1 MAFVVA
7 LVIGAAAAATQFW
20 LLRQLGVDVPAVPA
34 LAGASIAVPALA
46 SLATLLARPAA
57 PPATAA
63 SAEPALPTA
72 PPAPSEPP
80 EHTALRLL
88 AFLQEEG
95 RLVDFLTEDVSPY
108 SDAQI
113 GAATRG
119 IHASCAKALREV
131 VTLERVM
138 PGAEDERVTLDSG
151 FDAAAIRLVGNVSGQ
166 PPFHGTLRHAGWRAS
181 HVAVPPRAGG
191 DPFVVA
197 PAEVEIA

>member
-1 MAFVVA
+1 MAFVLA
-7 LVIGAAAAATQFW
+7 LMIGATGAAAQFW
-20 LLRQLGVDVPAVPA
+20 LLVQLGVAVADLPV
-34 LAGASIAVPALA
+34 LAGVSLALPLLA
-46 SLATLLARPAA
+46 SALTLLLRPAA
-57 PPATAA
+57 P
-63 SAEPALPTA
+63 SAPEAPALPVD
-72 PPAPSEPP
+72 PPVPSEPP

-108 SDAQI
+108 SDEQI

-138 PGAEDERVTLDSG
+138 TGTEDESVTLEPG
-151 FDAAAIRLVGNVSGQ
+151 FDAAAIRLTGNVSGQ

-181 HVAVPPRAGG
+181 HVAVPARAGA

-197 PAEVEIA
+197 PAEVEIG

>member
-1 MAFVVA
+1 MVFVVA
-7 LVIGAAAAATQFW
+7 LVIGAAAAAAELW
-20 LLRQLGVDVPAVPA
+20 LLVQLGVAVAPLSA
-34 LAGASIAVPALA
+34 LTAASIALPLLA
-46 SLATLLARPAA
+46 SLATSFARPATPSA
-57 PPATAA
+57 P
-63 SAEPALPTA
+63 AEPAAALP
-72 PPAPSEPP
+72 PPVPSEPP
-80 EHTALRLL
+80 EHTAIRLL

-108 SDAQI
+108 SDEQI

-138 PGAEDERVTLDSG
+138 PGTEEETVTLEPG
-151 FDAAAIRLVGNVSGQ
+151 FDAGAIRVIGKVSGE

-181 HVAVPPRAGG
+181 RVAVPARAGA

>member
-1 MAFVVA
+1 MAFVVV
-7 LVIGAAAAATQFW
+7 LLISAAAAAAQFW
-20 LLRQLGVDVPAVPA
+20 LLGQLGVFVGAVPA
-34 LAGASIAVPALA
+34 LAGASIALPAIA
-46 SLATLLARPAA
+46 AFAALLVRPSMPAA
-57 PPATAA
+57 PEAPAV
-63 SAEPALPTA
+63 SAEPPV
-72 PPAPSEPP
+72 PSEPP

-108 SDAQI
+108 SDEQI

-138 PGAEDERVTLDSG
+138 PGTEDESVTLEPG
-151 FDAAAIRLVGNVSGQ
+151 FDAAAVRLTGNVSGQ

-181 HVAVPPRAGG
+181 HVAVPARAGA

>member
-1 MAFVVA
+1 MAFVVVF
-7 LVIGAAAAATQFW
+7 VIGAAAAAAQFW
-20 LLRQLGVDVPAVPA
+20 LLEQLGVAVPTVPA
-34 LAGASIAVPALA
+34 LAGTSIALPLLA

-57 PPATAA
+57 PSAP
-63 SAEPALPTA
+63 AEPAAPTP

-108 SDAQI
+108 SDEQI

-119 IHASCAKALREV
+119 IHANCAKALREV

-138 PGAEDERVTLDSG
+138 PGTEDENVTLEPG
-151 FDAAAIRLVGNVSGQ
+151 FDAAAIRLTGNVSGQ
-166 PPFHGTLRHAGWRAS
+166 PPFHGTLRHGGWRAS
-181 HVAVPPRAGG
+181 HVAVPARAGA